1 MNHGAVGLGDVFSL
15 PVGAVSSQSREIT
28 MYSNKEKENFTERQE
43 RNSIPIM
50 DSLGKRWREREKRR
64 AGRFGNFCVAAS
76 VAHDRKSGAWRGGA
90 NSEQR
95 KKMSYRKPNMKDRK
109 TVLLCGLILKA

>member
-1 MNHGAVGLGDVFSL
+1 MCVNHGAVGLGDVFSL

-50 DSLGKRWREREKRR
+50 DSLVKRWGMREKKSR
-64 AGRFGNFCVAAS
+64 AFWQLLRCCI
-76 VAHDRKSGAWRGGA
+76 SGA
-90 NSEQR
+90 
-95 KKMSYRKPNMKDRK
+95 
-109 TVLLCGLILKA
+109 